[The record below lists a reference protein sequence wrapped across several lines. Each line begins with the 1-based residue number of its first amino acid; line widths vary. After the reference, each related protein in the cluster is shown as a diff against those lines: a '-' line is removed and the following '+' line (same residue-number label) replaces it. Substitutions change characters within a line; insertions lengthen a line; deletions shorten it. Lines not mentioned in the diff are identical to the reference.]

1 MFRTK
6 KLRKNEAM
14 LPSPGGKGKEEEK
27 MLESMELRKTEG
39 LLKQMARK
47 VPVNYELKAEL
58 LKKFSPGKA
67 RLLSWKRITVAI
79 SVCVLLLFFSY
90 WAVTNN
96 LFGISHQPVL
106 AANLKVVN
114 QVSFMDLASGDFGPP
129 VVGKDCLYLPIP
141 GQGTLR
147 LPLGETNDD
156 ARLITGP
163 DLLFAA
169 LSHDGRTAATL
180 NSQGIKLY
188 DLETGST
195 KWLIWE
201 NSWGDYQVFYEF
213 PSFAPD
219 DKSLLVTRKVERR
232 LPLSQSHEISS
243 IDIFEISIDG
253 SKNRKLF
260 SGSCASFT
268 PDGKKIVF
276 EREGKIMVH
285 DVESGREE
293 VIDEG
298 RYPAVSPDGL
308 LVAYFKVQS
317 GSSEPKT
324 LIFTPITD
332 VWICSLSDYSDK
344 RQITHNWSSEVVSSW
359 ESHSIAITGDYGK
372 AVWYWVT
379 PGTSSPFET
388 LPGTPSLFEVSSFEI
403 LCAPGSTF
411 IYSEYDYHN
420 PVWGNTS
427 STLFVLKESET
438 SAKRLVRID
447 LARQPLSPE
456 DTVLRWIGA
465 ISNRDFDSPFAQVR
479 PVVIGSY
486 PLPTSTTTT
495 ISQINTY
502 AISYPLPTPTTTT
515 ISQIPLH
522 TISPSQVNL
531 PQENLPPNLHGSYPR
546 PIAYAITS
554 SGEENGKFYVDLA
567 VVEAYVADS
576 YFSILEKR
584 VYLDKEGDEY
594 RVSRWEKVKRLKLV
608 GKEDGIHLI
617 EEDKDQVLLS
627 SQKYLAET
635 QSSTMRLSSTAISY
649 DRKYLFYTLQKD
661 NGFRVFIQDLEK
673 GCQVGSIQVAEDEPF
688 SARAA
693 NISLDSDGHFAAI
706 RYLIHSKE
714 NYGAAIASKILL
726 YDLKQQKLVNDP
738 WISPGI
744 SSQWSEG
751 NLLVTGSQ
759 SEGNHS
765 EEVCDAWWASDKLIV
780 EKRVPGGSLRW
791 AYNPETQTRRLQG
804 DQP

>member
-201 NSWGDYQVFYEF
+201 NNWGDYQVFYEF

-465 ISNRDFDSPFAQVR
+465 ISNGDLDSPFAQAI

-495 ISQINTY
+495 ISQI
-502 AISYPLPTPTTTT
+502 
-515 ISQIPLH
+515 PLH
-522 TISPSQVNL
+522 AISPSQVNL

-780 EKRVPGGSLRW
+780 EKRVPPGGSLRW